1 MQIFSLPEH
10 VKTVIFD
17 IDGTLYT
24 SPEYVFEQVDVQ
36 VRHFAHIRGIT
47 EDEAR
52 HLIDDFRKKWSSEHG
67 GKKLSLGN
75 TFPFFGISIEE
86 SIIWR
91 NKLLMPEKFLMPNE
105 KVTKAIYR
113 MKEKFHLICLTNNP
127 CKAAR
132 KTLSAIG
139 LSEIIDDIIG
149 LDTCKKSKPS
159 IEMLELS
166 MKLTK
171 ASPSECVAVGD
182 RYDIDISLPL
192 ELGMGGILVS
202 DANDIPSIADTLLS
216 CER

>member
-1 MQIFSLPEH
+1 MKIFSLPKTI
-10 VKTVIFD
+10 KTVLFD

-52 HLIDDFRKKWSSEHG
+52 CMIDDFRKKWSSEHSG
-67 GKKLSLGN
+67 QKISLGN

-86 SIIWR
+86 SIKWR
-91 NKLLMPEKFLMPNE
+91 NELLTPEKFLKPDS
-105 KVTKAIYR
+105 KVTKAVSC
-113 MKEKFHLICLTNNP
+113 MKEKFHLVCLTNNP
-127 CKAAR
+127 VQAAR

-171 ASPSECVAVGD
+171 SSPSECVAVGD
-182 RYDIDISLPL
+182 RYDIDLSLPL

-202 DANDIPSIADTLLS
+202 DANDIPSVADTLLS
-216 CER
+216 L